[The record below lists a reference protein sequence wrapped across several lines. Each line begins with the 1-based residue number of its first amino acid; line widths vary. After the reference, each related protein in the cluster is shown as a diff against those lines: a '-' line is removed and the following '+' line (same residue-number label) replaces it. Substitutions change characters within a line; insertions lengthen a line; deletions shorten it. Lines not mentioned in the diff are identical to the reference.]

1 MTSRGI
7 FGRSYREKKTK
18 LNTFVLNKFKN
29 FLVYTFQQ
37 YYFFAVK
44 KYLFPNEIKEAI
56 KKKLIVKNIVILKLI
71 TTSNSN

>member
-56 KKKLIVKNIVILKLI
+56 KKTYCKKYCYFKTYNYI
-71 TTSNSN
+71 

>member
-44 KYLFPNEIKEAI
+44 KYLFPNKIKEAI
-56 KKKLIVKNIVILKLI
+56 KKNLL
-71 TTSNSN
+71 